1 MHRTQTEFDN
11 QLAFKVFI
19 FQFCNFY
26 SSIFYIAFFK
36 GRFAGRPG
44 NYNKLLGLRNE
55 EVSTFLFLF
64 FKINY
69 YGLCYILILIL
80 TQSLVFFKR
89 VDENFDKKQNDLFIS
104 SQLYVILILIDFLT

>member
-64 FKINY
+64 KINY
-69 YGLCYILILIL
+69 YGLCYIFL
-80 TQSLVFFKR
+80 TQSLVFFKG
-89 VDENFDKKQNDLFIS
+89 VDENFDKKLNDLFIS
-104 SQLYVILILIDFLT
+104 LQLYVILILIDFLT